1 TRGARTPDRR
11 RTERPHGRVHA
22 VAAALVQTSAGAAER
37 RTCNAGRAWPRPRIR
52 PADDRSLP
60 RLKRGKPM
68 RTFTWLI
75 LLAVTMLAGCHG
87 STTDAIYPGSL
98 GHEPPPAIGLPAQDA
113 GMDYR

>member
-1 TRGARTPDRR
+1 
-11 RTERPHGRVHA
+11 
-22 VAAALVQTSAGAAER
+22 
-37 RTCNAGRAWPRPRIR
+37 
-52 PADDRSLP
+52 
-60 RLKRGKPM
+60 M